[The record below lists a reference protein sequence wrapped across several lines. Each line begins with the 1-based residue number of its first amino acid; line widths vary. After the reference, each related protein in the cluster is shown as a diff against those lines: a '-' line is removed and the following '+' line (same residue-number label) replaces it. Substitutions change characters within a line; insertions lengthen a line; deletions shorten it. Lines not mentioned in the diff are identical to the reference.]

1 MNKLMNKNKIKV
13 ISGLVIKKIFIYV
26 AEIQITMTYMV
37 NKTYDRIWFI

>member
-1 MNKLMNKNKIKV
+1 MNKNKIKV

-37 NKTYDRIWFI
+37 NKTCDRIWFI